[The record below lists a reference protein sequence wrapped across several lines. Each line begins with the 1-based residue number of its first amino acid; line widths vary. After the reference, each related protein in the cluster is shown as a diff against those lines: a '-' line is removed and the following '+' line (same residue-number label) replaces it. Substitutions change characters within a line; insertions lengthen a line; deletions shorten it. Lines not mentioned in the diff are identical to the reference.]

1 MTDTAEAQSASAR
14 VYTYAKAGILAR
26 RYAPHDLL
34 TEGELAEAVGVS
46 RTPVREALLRL
57 QAEGLVRLLPKRGA
71 LVEPVTADEIA
82 DVLETRRL
90 VETFAVRK
98 AVTVPGVALVT
109 RLAGHLQAMR
119 DAMGVRDAGRYV
131 EADRDFHAELVA
143 ATGNAIL
150 IDLYRSLRD
159 RQLRMGTINLLATDS
174 GNVDPARMKA
184 TLAEHQAI
192 MDAVAARTVRGAE
205 AAVGVHLERA
215 EALLSRPRR

>member
-1 MTDTAEAQSASAR
+1 ME
-14 VYTYAKAGILAR
+14 LER
-26 RYAPHDLL
+26 RDDEH
-34 TEGELAEAVGVS
+34 
-46 RTPVREALLRL
+46 RECPR
-57 QAEGLVRLLPKRGA
+57 E
-71 LVEPVTADEIA
+71 D
-82 DVLETRRL
+82 
-90 VETFAVRK
+90 
-98 AVTVPGVALVT
+98 
-109 RLAGHLQAMR
+109 
-119 DAMGVRDAGRYV
+119 
-131 EADRDFHAELVA
+131 HAELVA
-143 ATGNAIL
+143 STGNAIL